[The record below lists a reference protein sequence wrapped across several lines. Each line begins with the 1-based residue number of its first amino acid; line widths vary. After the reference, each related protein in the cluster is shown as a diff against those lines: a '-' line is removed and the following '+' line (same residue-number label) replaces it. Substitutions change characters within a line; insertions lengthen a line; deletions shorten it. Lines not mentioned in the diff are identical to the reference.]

1 MSDLLGCGRRIG
13 FGFGVCTPGC
23 GAFVGFNAGSM
34 PGG

>member
-1 MSDLLGCGRRIG
+1 MSDLLGCGWRIG

-23 GAFVGFNAGSM
+23 GAFVGSM